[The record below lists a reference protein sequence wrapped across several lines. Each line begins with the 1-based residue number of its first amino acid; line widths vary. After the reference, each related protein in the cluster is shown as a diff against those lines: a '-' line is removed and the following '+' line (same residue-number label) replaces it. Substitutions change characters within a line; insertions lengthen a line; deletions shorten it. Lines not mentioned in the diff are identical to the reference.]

1 MAPTPDDKKNRLS
14 GLSQD
19 VIAVGSRTSK
29 APAVAPS
36 PTAARQTEAP
46 ADTRP
51 TPPQRAAGVPPA
63 AAPGQ
68 AGAPA
73 GKGLAVAV
81 GVLGVLVVGLVIAGM
96 QLFSSSG
103 SLREAVEAGRV
114 SDQQLQDKLVAA
126 QERIAKLEA
135 QLGAADEDARSMGSA
150 SQASLLQVSAMSR
163 EMRKEIERLSAA
175 INELDQEVGDLRRLA
190 EGNRKDAQNALVLAE
205 KVNARIGAVNDQILA
220 AGRKPA
226 AASVPPEVQEQLKVL
241 GDRTEKLT
249 GDVRQLYRLV
259 ERR

>member
-29 APAVAPS
+29 AGVAPS
-36 PTAARQTEAP
+36 PAAARQTEAP

-68 AGAPA
+68 AGVPA

-205 KVNARIGAVNDQILA
+205 KVNARIGAVNDQVLA

-226 AASVPPEVQEQLKVL
+226 AAVPPEVQEQLKVL

>member
-1 MAPTPDDKKNRLS
+1 MPPTPDDKKNRLS

-29 APAVAPS
+29 ASAVPPAP
-36 PTAARQTEAP
+36 AARPVESP
-46 ADTRP
+46 AETRP
-51 TPPQRAAGVPPA
+51 PPQRAAVPPPA
-63 AAPGQ
+63 ASPHQ
-68 AGAPA
+68 AAAPA
-73 GKGLAVAV
+73 GKGLSVAV
-81 GVLGVLVVGLVIAGM
+81 GLLGVLVVGLAIAGM
-96 QLFSSSG
+96 QLFASSG
-103 SLREAVEAGRV
+103 SLREAVEAGQA
-114 SDQQLQDKLVAA
+114 SDQQLQEKLVAA

-135 QLGAADEDARSMGSA
+135 QLGAADEDARNMGGA

-205 KVNARIGAVNDQILA
+205 KVNTRLGAVNEQVLA
-220 AGRKPA
+220 VGKKPA
-226 AASVPPEVQEQLKVL
+226 AAAVSPEVQEQLKVL